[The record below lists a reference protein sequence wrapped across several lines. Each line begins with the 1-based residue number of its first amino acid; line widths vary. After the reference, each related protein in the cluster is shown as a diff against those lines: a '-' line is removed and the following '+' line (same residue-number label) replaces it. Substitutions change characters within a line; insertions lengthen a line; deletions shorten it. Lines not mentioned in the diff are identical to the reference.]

1 MDGQDSAV
9 GLVQPGQ
16 QDHLVANSDAIQARV
31 DLRIQDQV
39 RGRRAF
45 ITLAR
50 RGGR

>member
-16 QDHLVANSDAIQARV
+16 HDDLLANGKAVQART

-50 RGGR
+50 RVGR